1 MGVTII
7 DVAAHAGVSIKTVSR
22 VMNGEPNVRDDVRTR
37 VRASIEALDY
47 VPNVGARRMAGD
59 RSFLIG
65 LFFNPRLGFYVN
77 GFQLGAARKCRERD
91 YLLAVEPVDAE
102 EEGIDALVGQVTR
115 RARLEG
121 VILLPPISDDLK
133 SITVLEKL
141 GVPFVR
147 VAPRLEVHRGSRVY
161 VDEGRGA
168 FDIVN
173 HLIEL
178 GHRDIAFIGG
188 PPNAGASALRRD
200 GFLDA
205 MKQAGLPVADTRMI
219 PGDFTYQRGERALAA
234 LLDGGDPPSAVFC
247 ANDATALGAM
257 AAASRRGI
265 SVPRAISIAGFDDSP
280 SASTS
285 WPGLTTVR
293 QPVEQM
299 GAIAAEILLARR
311 GKADP
316 EEQVERSLRLEVVV
330 RESTGRPSK

>member
-22 VMNGEPNVRDDVRTR
+22 VMNGEPNVSHNVKTR

-59 RSFLIG
+59 RSFLLG
-65 LFFNPRLGFYVN
+65 LFFDPRLGFYIN
-77 GFQLGAARKCRERD
+77 GFQLGAARKCRELD
-91 YLLAVEPVDAE
+91 YLLAVEPVEAE
-102 EEGIDALVGQVTR
+102 EEDVDALVGKVTR

-121 VILLPPISDDLK
+121 VILLPPISDDLN
-133 SITVLEKL
+133 SITALEKL

-147 VAPRLEVHRGSRVY
+147 VSPRLELHRGSRVY
-161 VDEGRGA
+161 VDERRGA

-178 GHRDIAFIGG
+178 GHRDIAFVGG
-188 PPNAGASALRRD
+188 PPNAGASFLRRD

-205 MKQAGLPVADTRMI
+205 MKQAGLPVTDTRMVS
-219 PGDFTYQRGERALAA
+219 GDFTYQRGESALAV
-234 LLDGGDPPSAVFC
+234 LLDGGRPPSAVFC
-247 ANDATALGAM
+247 ANDSMALGAM

-265 SVPRAISIAGFDDSP
+265 PVPGAISIAGFDDNP

-285 WPGLTTVR
+285 WPRLTTVR

-299 GAIAAEILLARR
+299 GTIAAELLLVRR

-316 EEQVERSLRLEVVV
+316 EERVERSLQLEVVI
-330 RESTGRPSK
+330 RESTGQLPK